1 MERELTHGETAE
13 LLGAYALDA
22 VEADER
28 EAIEHHLQE
37 CPRCRAE
44 VADHRMVASFMG
56 SAGGPAPEGLWDRIA
71 GSLDEAPPELR
82 LAPVVPMS
90 ERRSVSVR
98 LGAAVA
104 AVAAAVIALLGVQ
117 VVRLNHKVE
126 KVQTARPKDPDTALL
141 AAAASALSDP
151 SARQVALRSSDP
163 GVGAQAVLLPD
174 GTGYLLAGS
183 LPALSPDQTYQLWA
197 VAGGQKISAG
207 VLGARPQ
214 VVAFRYAS
222 PQDLAALAVTAEQV
236 PGVAQSA
243 NQPVVLGNVR
253 TT

>member
-1 MERELTHGETAE
+1 MNRELTHDEAAE

-22 VEADER
+22 VESDER
-28 EAIEHHLQE
+28 ERIERHLLE

-44 VADHRMVASFMG
+44 VAEHRTVASFMG
-56 SAGGPAPEGLWDRIA
+56 SAGGAAPEGLWDRIA

-82 LAPVVPMS
+82 LAPVVPMA

-98 LGAAVA
+98 VGAAVA
-104 AVAAAVIALLGVQ
+104 AVAAAVIALLGIQ
-117 VVRLNHKVE
+117 VVRLNDKVDE
-126 KVQTARPKDPDTALL
+126 VQTAKPKDPDTALL
-141 AAAASALSDP
+141 AAATSALSDP
-151 SARQVALRSSDP
+151 RARQIALRSADAR
-163 GVGAQAVLLPD
+163 VGAQAVVLPD
-174 GTGYLLAGS
+174 GTGYLLAGN
-183 LPALSPDQTYQLWA
+183 LPALGPNQTYQLWA

-214 VVAFRYAS
+214 VVAFQYAA
-222 PQDLAALAVTAEQV
+222 PQDLAALAVTAEQS

-243 NQPVVLGNVR
+243 NQPVVLGTVQ